1 MAKNYYLILGVG
13 ASASSDEI
21 KAAFR
26 RRARELHPDTSGME
40 SGPFLEVQEAY
51 KVLSDPEQRREYDRQ
66 ALSRARRR
74 PWEPSAEPLVPP
86 GPAPEPFGAAEQASG
101 FHHLGLAS
109 EFARYQ
115 SSFDEILDR
124 LWSDFL

>member
-1 MAKNYYLILGVG
+1 MWLGWTVWKTKLMAKNYYLILGVG

-51 KVLSDPEQRREYDRQ
+51 TVLSDPEQRREYDRQ

-86 GPAPEPFGAAEQASG
+86 ARLRNLSVRQSRLPAFIPSG
-101 FHHLGLAS
+101 LPV
-109 EFARYQ
+109 
-115 SSFDEILDR
+115 SS
-124 LWSDFL
+124 